1 MSFLKPCHMPFR
13 KLIPPF
19 TLTAPVTALICFDI
33 RQKHTLCNPI
43 PRENQLVYII
53 FLELTQNETA
63 VSVQALKT
71 FRLVK

>member
-1 MSFLKPCHMPFR
+1 MS
-13 KLIPPF
+13 
-19 TLTAPVTALICFDI
+19 PVTALICFDI
-33 RQKHTLCNPI
+33 REKHTLCNLI
-43 PRENQLVYII
+43 PLRENQLVHII